1 MHVEPLAGEHY
12 LHNGSIYRVEAVSQG
27 TDSVYLIEIGT
38 GTSMM
43 TRYSTFRF
51 GFQRVWKTGEVAK
64 FLNRTPRSL
73 YRYEEM
79 GLIEKAKRYPVVG
92 GRELRFYTKD
102 DVLEIHE
109 MISGVHQGRPRKDR
123 RTVNNTL
130 PDKASL
136 LQMFRKRFGV

>member
-12 LHNGSIYRVEAVSQG
+12 LNNGKIYRVEAVSQG
-27 TDSVYLIEIGT
+27 TDNVYLTEIRT
-38 GTSMM
+38 GTPMA
-43 TRYSTFRF
+43 TRFSTFRF
-51 GFQRVWKTGEVAK
+51 GFKRVFKTGEVAK

-73 YRYEEM
+73 YRYEKM
-79 GLIEKAKRYPVVG
+79 GLIEKAKRYSTVG

-130 PDKASL
+130 PDRPSL
-136 LQMFRKRFGV
+136 LRMFRERFGI

>member
-1 MHVEPLAGEHY
+1 
-12 LHNGSIYRVEAVSQG
+12 
-27 TDSVYLIEIGT
+27 
-38 GTSMM
+38 
-43 TRYSTFRF
+43 
-51 GFQRVWKTGEVAK
+51 
-64 FLNRTPRSL
+64 
-73 YRYEEM
+73 M